1 MLKEEQLL
9 EKRFLDLSR
18 TAFHRNIITYTD
30 FLNLNELNI
39 LHTIPK
45 TELYCNYI
53 LFGGYDTA
61 ERQMAAFVPDALS
74 LRTEN
79 YPITVLEIS
88 PSNPKFGEELTHR
101 DYLGAILN
109 LGIERSMTGDILIDG
124 KKAIIFVQDNMADYI
139 ADSLTRVRH
148 TTVKINK
155 SAVENLTYD
164 QKIDIIKGTV
174 ASVRLDSLLSLA
186 FSHSRSKLTG
196 LIEGGKVFVNGKL
209 ITTNAYQVKEDDI
222 ISVRGMG
229 KFKFHGSE
237 GKSRKNRIYV
247 EIHKFI

>member
-53 LFGGYDTA
+53 SFGGYDTA

-88 PSNPKFGEELTHR
+88 PSNPKFGEELIHR

-109 LGIERSMTGDILIDG
+109 LGIERSMTGDILVDG

-139 ADSLTRVRH
+139 ADNLTRVRH

-155 SAVENLTYD
+155 ILVEDLVYD
-164 QKIDIIKGTV
+164 QKIEIIKGTV

-186 FSHSRSKLTG
+186 FSHSRTKLTG

-247 EIHKFI
+247 EIHKFV